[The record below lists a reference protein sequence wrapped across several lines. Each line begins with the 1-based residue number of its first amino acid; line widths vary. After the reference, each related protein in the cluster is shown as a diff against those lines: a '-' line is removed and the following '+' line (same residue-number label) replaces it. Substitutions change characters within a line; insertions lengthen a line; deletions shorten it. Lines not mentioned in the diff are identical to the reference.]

1 MHLLEHN
8 FLESLKKEMEKR
20 FYTFIEPMKKE
31 GSWGVLFKFYSKTDD
46 KPRVIKVYKEPI
58 NESNLKIYE
67 SDALKLKK
75 FQHENIV
82 KSHGTGIVDYKEK
95 KYFFII
101 LDYIEG
107 KALDE
112 INPDLFKD
120 TPFSKRIETLA
131 QALETIGSFRE
142 KFEMHND
149 LHLGNLMYSD
159 NRIIIIDFGVSIFVY
174 KPPSGD
180 YDLYE
185 VKNELIEFI
194 LRKEEIQEIF
204 KEKDL
209 KSIEFGDLKKLIKRT
224 LKKVKS
230 DERKF
235 PSELILKT
243 QAFFNR
249 LATFLADIAMN
260 KLSSSDI
267 KQRVQDFRQSEEKS
281 FFGIE
286 VTQQFLG
293 HKSKISFLNQKYIL
307 RLISDYPPK
316 KELKINSNIIELENL
331 SVILALLKELKHY
344 IIQHYGIEISFPYN
358 FKICEVELDQLVA
371 YINNRKMLGTEH
383 LDLRIKNRNNYPIKL
398 KFLGIAVSS
407 LILIYERDIEV
418 EANES
423 FSIQIPESDFK
434 SSLEKRYIEIPC
446 KIRGCA
452 KLDSG
457 EIFYSRT
464 KKFQ

>member
-1 MHLLEHN
+1 MHLQENN
-8 FLESLKKEMEKR
+8 FIESLKKEMEKR

-58 NESNLKIYE
+58 NESNQKIYE

-82 KSHGTGIVDYKEK
+82 KSHGTGIVDYEEK

-159 NRIIIIDFGVSIFVY
+159 NRIIIIDFGVSIFAY

-185 VKNELIEFI
+185 IKNELIDFF
-194 LRKEEIQEIF
+194 LKKEEIQEIF
-204 KEKDL
+204 KDKDL
-209 KSIEFGDLKKLIKRT
+209 KSIKFGELKGLINYILKRVKLDKGNI
-224 LKKVKS
+224 
-230 DERKF
+230 

-243 QAFFNR
+243 QVFFNR
-249 LATFLADIAMN
+249 LATFLADIALN
-260 KLSSSDI
+260 RLSSSDI
-267 KQRVQDFRQSEEKS
+267 KQRVKDFSQSEEKS
-281 FFGIE
+281 YFGIE
-286 VTQQFLG
+286 ITQQLFG
-293 HKSKISFLNQKYIL
+293 HKSKISFLNEKYIL
-307 RLISDYPPK
+307 TLVSDFPPQ
-316 KELKINSNIIELENL
+316 KELLMSNYIIDLKNFT
-331 SVILALLKELKHY
+331 VILAILNGLKHY
-344 IIQHYGIEISFPYN
+344 IMQNYGIEIIFPSN
-358 FKICEVELDQLVA
+358 FKICEVELIPSA
-371 YINNRKMLGTEH
+371 IYSNTKEYLGTEH
-383 LDLRIKNRNNYPIKL
+383 LNLRIINKNNYPIRII
-398 KFLGIAVSS
+398 FLGIKVPN
-407 LILIYERDIEV
+407 LIIRYRSNFNVGSND
-418 EANES
+418 S
-423 FSIQIPESDFK
+423 FSINIADASFK
-434 SSLEKRYIEIPC
+434 QDLKNNNIELPC
-446 KIRGCA
+446 DVRGCA

-457 EIFYSRT
+457 EDFYSRT
-464 KKFQ
+464 LKFQ